1 VKTQGSDPFYWM
13 RIILASN
20 RGTLMELGISPI
32 VTASMVLQL
41 LAGSKVIQIDQNS
54 KEDQALFNGAQKV
67 LAIMVA
73 MFEAV
78 AYVWTG
84 MYGDLEQVGA
94 GNAILIVL

>member
-1 VKTQGSDPFYWM
+1 M
-13 RIILASN
+13 
-20 RGTLMELGISPI
+20 
-32 VTASMVLQL
+32 
-41 LAGSKVIQIDQNS
+41 
-54 KEDQALFNGAQKV
+54 

-94 GNAILIVL
+94 GNAILIVV

>member
-1 VKTQGSDPFYWM
+1 
-13 RIILASN
+13 
-20 RGTLMELGISPI
+20 MELGISPI

-94 GNAILIVL
+94 GNAILIVV